1 MCYIFLDE
9 YKMACFA
16 KDAPSALVVLIVV
29 SILIFFMLNHV
40 IERFK
45 QDDPKLFE
53 IRQKLRRLHPD
64 IVDGLVL
71 LEDQKSYTINKKK
84 VFLCIRDENGDY
96 YHDNM
101 LMFVAIHELAHVMCD
116 EIGHTEKFERIFQEL
131 LSIATEHGIYDP
143 SIHPIHN
150 YCEY

>member
-1 MCYIFLDE
+1 MSKTDNRCFSHDVAGA
-9 YKMACFA
+9 MALLF
-16 KDAPSALVVLIVV
+16 I
-29 SILIFFMLNHV
+29 ILIIMYFILNHV

-53 IRQKLRRLHPD
+53 LRTKLRQLHPEV
-64 IVDGLVL
+64 VDQLIL

-84 VFLCIRDENGDY
+84 VYLCLRDENGDY

-101 LMFVAIHELAHVMCD
+101 LTFVALHELAHVMCD
-116 EIGHTEKFERIFQEL
+116 EIGHTAKFQSIFQQL
-131 LSIATEHGIYDP
+131 LDKATDMSIYDP
-143 SIHPIHN
+143 RVAPITN